1 MIGRYFDYNATTP
14 LREEVAS
21 TMIENIMLFGNPSS
35 THSFGQLA
43 KLKMEEARSH
53 VATVINAEETDIFFT
68 SGGTESINTAL
79 KGYFFSNDKR
89 PFHII
94 TSKIEHAATLEVC
107 RYLSTLGAE
116 ITYLPVDTNGFIAIE
131 DLKNAIQENT
141 ALVSIMFANNEIGS
155 IQPIQEMVR
164 VVKNINSNI
173 IFHVDAVQVIGKI
186 QIDVRDL
193 GVDALSMAAHKI
205 YGPKGI
211 GALYLKNGERKLDQL
226 LHGGGQE
233 KGFRGGTENLL
244 AIIGF
249 GKACEIAKRELKP
262 NANKIITL
270 RSYFLDKLEN
280 SIEYYEINGSVLGE
294 NLLPSTIN
302 ISFVNIRAEALAVLL
317 SQTYGI
323 AVSIGSACSADKA
336 NLSHVLL
343 ALGLSEDRIKSSI
356 RISFGYY
363 TDYKDIDYFIES
375 LKASVNRL
383 RSMLPVG

>member
-1 MIGRYFDYNATTP
+1 
-14 LREEVAS
+14 
-21 TMIENIMLFGNPSS
+21 
-35 THSFGQLA
+35 
-43 KLKMEEARSH
+43 
-53 VATVINAEETDIFFT
+53 
-68 SGGTESINTAL
+68 
-79 KGYFFSNDKR
+79 
-89 PFHII
+89 
-94 TSKIEHAATLEVC
+94 
-107 RYLSTLGAE
+107 
-116 ITYLPVDTNGFIAIE
+116 
-131 DLKNAIQENT
+131 
-141 ALVSIMFANNEIGS
+141 MFANNEIGS

-205 YGPKGI
+205 YGPKGT

-249 GKACEIAKRELKP
+249 GKACEMAKEELMQ
-262 NANKIITL
+262 NANKIIAL

-280 SIEYYEINGSVLGE
+280 SIEHYEINGPVLGE
-294 NLLPSTIN
+294 DLLQNTIN
-302 ISFVNIRAEALAVLL
+302 ISFLNIRAEALAVLL

-356 RISFGYY
+356 RISFGNY
-363 TDYKDIDYFIES
+363 TDYKDIDYFMES